1 MSDNHWNDRI
11 KLTPY
16 DRLFARTIEPF
27 VPRWL
32 APNHI
37 TIARILLAPAVLFFL
52 FRGNYGVGV
61 PLFIFVAATDALD
74 GMLARV
80 RRQVTEWGII
90 FDPIADKMLIGSVLF
105 VIVLEHVNFYIG
117 LALLIVEVV
126 LVIGG
131 WFMRVRKGVQQADIW
146 GKIKMNAEVAGILLL
161 LIALWSGVDLFVDL
175 STGTL
180 TIALIVAIISIFSR
194 LV

>member
-1 MSDNHWNDRI
+1 MSDNRWNDKI
-11 KLTPY
+11 KLTSY

-37 TIARILLAPAVLFFL
+37 TIARILLTPAVLFFL

-90 FDPIADKMLIGSVLF
+90 YDPIADKMLIGSVLF

-117 LALLIVEVV
+117 LALLIVEVI

-180 TIALIVAIISIFSR
+180 TVALIVAIISIFSR